1 MYGFLCSD
9 PVRIQDHLYLR
20 LCVEGQ
26 SFMLN
31 QIRKM
36 VGAAIEVA
44 RGSMTLFHLFET
56 MGKGMGISHLS
67 MEVGTVSLPIAP
79 STGLF
84 LDYVS
89 IYGTRLLL

>member
-1 MYGFLCSD
+1 
-9 PVRIQDHLYLR
+9 
-20 LCVEGQ
+20 
-26 SFMLN
+26 MLN

-36 VGAAIEVA
+36 VGAAIEVT